1 MSIVDP
7 LGSAADQ
14 LARTRLGDAERARL
28 VRSIRHRR
36 ESSDPRQDAV
46 SMLRNL
52 ADSIESDSPNSE
64 S

>member
-14 LARTRLGDAERARL
+14 LVRTRLDDADRARL

-36 ESSDPRQDAV
+36 QSPDPRRSAA
-46 SMLRNL
+46 SMLRDL
-52 ADSIESDSPNSE
+52 ADRIEPESPCSDC
-64 S
+64 